1 MSRRNVKHGRLRAG
15 RRIPPES
22 PGLSGNPAQQD
33 QGEPSVPAWVDDDL
47 LRKTQAVWSA
57 VYGRDVPAAEA
68 VEILVNVKA
77 LAEVLLDVDR

>member
-1 MSRRNVKHGRLRAG
+1 MRRQHIEHGRPKMSP
-15 RRIPPES
+15 RISPES
-22 PGLSGNPAQQD
+22 PGLPRNPAQHD
-33 QGEPSVPAWVDDDL
+33 QGQPSVPAWVDDDL

-57 VYGRDVPAAEA
+57 VYGREVPAAEA

>member
-1 MSRRNVKHGRLRAG
+1 MSRQHTEHGRPKTSRG
-15 RRIPPES
+15 IPPES
-22 PGLSGNPAQQD
+22 PGLSRNPAQQD
-33 QGEPSVPAWVDDDL
+33 QGQPAVPAWVDDNL

-57 VYGRDVPAAEA
+57 VYGREVPAAEA

>member
-1 MSRRNVKHGRLRAG
+1 
-15 RRIPPES
+15 
-22 PGLSGNPAQQD
+22 
-33 QGEPSVPAWVDDDL
+33 VPAWVDDDL

-57 VYGRDVPAAEA
+57 VYGREVPAAEA